1 MSPIQWWN
9 GLRSARE
16 VELGLVESN
25 EKTLQNMMNLR
36 ELFKE
41 YDYVVEQRRARDR
54 SRMILDPEAPICL
67 NCRYCQHE
75 GIYFVCPLYQWPED
89 GKIVGL
95 NGIVY
100 YYRKGKEGTDFIKKT
115 YDNVPMKPSDCE
127 EYTQLIPKSILK
139 QFVDS
144 GMI

>member
-1 MSPIQWWN
+1 MRPILWWN
-9 GLRSARE
+9 GLRSAYE
-16 VELGLVESN
+16 VELDLVGSN
-25 EKTLQNMMNLR
+25 ERNLQNMMYLR
-36 ELFKE
+36 ELLEE
-41 YDYVVEQRRARDR
+41 YEEINEQRRAIKR
-54 SRMILDPEAPICL
+54 SRIILESEAPICI
-67 NCRYCQHE
+67 NCGYCQHE
-75 GIYFVCPLYQWPED
+75 GVYFVCLFYRWPED

-100 YYRKGKEGTDFIKKT
+100 YYRRGKGGTDFIKKT

>member
-1 MSPIQWWN
+1 
-9 GLRSARE
+9 
-16 VELGLVESN
+16 
-25 EKTLQNMMNLR
+25 MMHLR
-36 ELFKE
+36 ELLEE
-41 YDYVVEQRRARDR
+41 YEYNNEQIRAIKR
-54 SRMILDPEAPICL
+54 SRLILDPEAPMCL

-100 YYRKGKEGTDFIKKT
+100 YYRKGKGGIDFIKKT